1 MKAYLLLMLPPSF
14 RRFALA
20 FLTESRCRTLS
31 DPAKST
37 RFRVALLI
45 MSLALLRLAGLIF
58 AVLST
63 LMLNI
68 VCEREDLLLREV
80 LATVLLNSP
89 FDIVA

>member
-1 MKAYLLLMLPPSF
+1 MLPPSIF
-14 RRFALA
+14 RFALDL
-20 FLTESRCRTLS
+20 FLASRCRTLS

-45 MSLALLRLAGLIF
+45 MSLSLLFLVGLEF

-68 VCEREDLLLREV
+68 VCDREDLLLREV
-80 LATVLLNSP
+80 LAIVRLASP